1 MSESGK
7 YALVGG
13 VAAAVVAAD
22 QVTKTWVASAMQLHQ
37 SIAVFSWFNL
47 TYVRNAGAAFS
58 MFADNTSAFRAPF
71 FVVVAV
77 VAGFAIAYFVH
88 QTPASQRSV
97 LFACGLVL
105 GGAVG
110 NLIDRVAYGEVIDF
124 ADAHW
129 RGMHWP
135 AFNVADAGI
144 SVGVVLLLLRGIFV
158 RDDGEHEAQRSA
170 AA

>member
-7 YALVGG
+7 YLLVACVALV
-13 VAAAVVAAD
+13 VVVAD
-22 QVTKTWVASAMQLHQ
+22 QLTKMWVASAMHLHE

-58 MFADNTSAFRAPF
+58 MFADHSSAFRVPF
-71 FVVVAV
+71 FAAAAV
-77 VAGFAIAYFVH
+77 VGGVAIAYFVH
-88 QTPASQRSV
+88 QTPATQRSV
-97 LFACGLVL
+97 LVACGLVL

-124 ADAHW
+124 ADAHLG
-129 RGMHWP
+129 GMHWP
-135 AFNVADAGI
+135 AFNVADACI
-144 SVGVVLLLLRGIFV
+144 SVGVCWLLLRGIFV
-158 RDDGEHEAQRSA
+158 RDDRQSEAQRPA

>member
-1 MSESGK
+1 MSETGK
-7 YALVGG
+7 YALVAG
-13 VAAAVVAAD
+13 VAAAAVVVD
-22 QVTKTWVASAMQLHQ
+22 QLTKLWVASSMELHQ

-47 TYVRNAGAAFS
+47 TYVRNPGAAFS
-58 MFADNTSAFRAPF
+58 LFADHSSAFRVPF
-71 FVVVAV
+71 FALVFLL
-77 VAGFAIAYFVH
+77 AGGAIAFFVR
-88 QTPASQRSV
+88 QTPASQRAV
-97 LFACGLVL
+97 LVACGLVL

-135 AFNVADAGI
+135 AFNVADSCI
-144 SVGVVLLLLRGIFV
+144 SIGVGLLLLRGVFV
-158 RDDGEHEAQRSA
+158 SDDSESEAQRPA

>member
-7 YALVGG
+7 YLLVIG

-22 QVTKTWVASAMQLHQ
+22 QATKTWVASAMHLHQ
-37 SIAVFSWFNL
+37 SIEVFSWFNL

-58 MFADNTSAFRAPF
+58 MFADNSSAFRVPF
-71 FVVVAV
+71 FALVAV
-77 VAGFAIAYFVH
+77 VAGGAIAYFVH
-88 QTPASQRSV
+88 QTPASQRST
-97 LFACGLVL
+97 LIACGLVL
-105 GGAVG
+105 GGALG

-135 AFNVADAGI
+135 AFNVADSGI
-144 SVGVVLLLLRGIFV
+144 SVGVCLLLLRGIFV
-158 RDDGEHEAQRSA
+158 RDDGGREAQRSA